1 MNNQKQ
7 RYILT
12 LACHDVIGIVAAV
25 SGFLHQN
32 DCFIIESAQ
41 FGDESTG
48 NFFMR
53 TVFEAKESAPSQGEW
68 GKRFAAIA
76 EKFSMKWNLLD
87 MRRKQRVMIMVS
99 KQRHCLNDLLHRY
112 ATGWLPMEIA
122 AVVSNHP
129 DLEEMAQWYK
139 IPFHYL
145 PITSDTK
152 MEQETAVYN
161 LIKDL
166 NVDLVV
172 LARYMQVLSSALVA
186 KLRGKA
192 INIHH
197 SFLPS
202 FKGAKPYHQAYDR
215 GVKIIGATAHYITD
229 DLDEGPIIEQEVV
242 RVDHTNSP
250 ADLVALGC
258 DVENMVLAR
267 AVKYHLEHRV
277 LLNGNKT
284 VVFK

>member
-1 MNNQKQ
+1 MNTRNP

-12 LACHDVIGIVAAV
+12 LSCKDIIGIVARV
-25 SGFLHQN
+25 SGFLLQN

-53 TVFEAKESAPSQGEW
+53 TVFEARPEAPSYDAWRQ
-68 GKRFAAIA
+68 RFASVA
-76 EKFSMKWNLLD
+76 EEFSMKWNLQD
-87 MRRKQRVMIMVS
+87 VAKKQRVLIMVS

-112 ATGWLPMEIA
+112 VTGSLPMEIA
-122 AVVSNHP
+122 AVASNHP
-129 DLEEMAQWYK
+129 DLEEMTRWYK
-139 IPFHYL
+139 IPFHHL
-145 PITSDTK
+145 PVTPETK
-152 MEQETAVYN
+152 MEQETAVYH
-161 LIKDL
+161 LVKEL

-172 LARYMQVLSSALVA
+172 LARYMQILSSGLSA
-186 KLRGKA
+186 KLKGKA

-202 FKGAKPYHQAYDR
+202 FKGAKPYHQAFDR
-215 GVKIIGATAHYITD
+215 GVKRIGATAHYVTD

-242 RVDHTNSP
+242 AVDHTQSP
-250 ADLVALGC
+250 SDLVAMGC
-258 DVENMVLAR
+258 DVENLVLAR